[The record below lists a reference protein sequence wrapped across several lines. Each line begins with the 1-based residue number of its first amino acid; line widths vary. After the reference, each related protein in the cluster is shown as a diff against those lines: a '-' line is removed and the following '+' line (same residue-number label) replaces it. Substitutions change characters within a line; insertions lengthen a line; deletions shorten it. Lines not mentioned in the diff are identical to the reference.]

1 MENSRER
8 LSPAHVR
15 CGSQGKF
22 SAPGNGK
29 KKKKK
34 GLGKISI
41 LVLEEVIDPK
51 MEKVWIYGMQ
61 GG

>member
-1 MENSRER
+1 MWKPREI
-8 LSPAHVR
+8 LCSWEWE
-15 CGSQGKF
+15 
-22 SAPGNGK
+22 

-34 GLGKISI
+34 GLGKIWI

>member
-1 MENSRER
+1 MLDVEAKGNS
-8 LSPAHVR
+8 LLL
-15 CGSQGKF
+15 GMG
-22 SAPGNGK
+22 

-34 GLGKISI
+34 GLGKIWI